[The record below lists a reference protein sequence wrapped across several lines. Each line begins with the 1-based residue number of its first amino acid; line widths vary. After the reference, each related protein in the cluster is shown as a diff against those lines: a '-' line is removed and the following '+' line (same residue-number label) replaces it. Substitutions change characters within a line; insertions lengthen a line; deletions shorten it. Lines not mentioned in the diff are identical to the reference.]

1 MSSHRGRAM
10 VHQVLLGSWGSYR
23 WFWVDHGALICV
35 DPLGSCCLR
44 QIPLSLCRYCDSF
57 FQVEAKGR
65 WAFASFCFT
74 MTPDFIDHTSEVSL
88 NDCQCLILIF
98 HLKYFAI
105 VLSISISLG
114 NRQVNPD
121 PIKAEQNVRNGKQ
134 QIWFFVFLEV
144 WPDPKSNIYI
154 YIHSLYYKSKSYIY
168 TYVIWN
174 HLDIYDDILYDVYS
188 VIWHPCIQYM
198 VYECIWRVYDMIHT
212 LGVGCFNKSRRHKF
226 RRQEKYGPKMARWG
240 KLLCSWDWM
249 ILRMEA
255 PKKRHWLDTLH
266 LLDFNNMYIH
276 THTAV

>member
-98 HLKYFAI
+98 HAI
-105 VLSISISLG
+105 LLSISISLG
-114 NRQVNPD
+114 NRQVNPQAASD

-144 WPDPKSNIYI
+144 WPDPKSSIYI
-154 YIHSLYYKSKSYIY
+154 YIIHI
-168 TYVIWN
+168 TY
-174 HLDIYDDILYDVYS
+174 L
-188 VIWHPCIQYM
+188 
-198 VYECIWRVYDMIHT
+198 
-212 LGVGCFNKSRRHKF
+212 
-226 RRQEKYGPKMARWG
+226 
-240 KLLCSWDWM
+240 
-249 ILRMEA
+249 
-255 PKKRHWLDTLH
+255 
-266 LLDFNNMYIH
+266 
-276 THTAV
+276 

>member
-88 NDCQCLILIF
+88 NDSQCLILIF

-105 VLSISISLG
+105 LLSISISLG
-114 NRQVNPD
+114 NRQVNPQAASD

-144 WPDPKSNIYI
+144 WPDPKSSIYI
-154 YIHSLYYKSKSYIY
+154 YYTHNVLVIQVNVIYLYVCYLESFGYIWY
-168 TYVIWN
+168 FIWCVFSDMTSM
-174 HLDIYDDILYDVYS
+174 HPIYGIWMYMTGIWDILWV
-188 VIWHPCIQYM
+188 
-198 VYECIWRVYDMIHT
+198 
-212 LGVGCFNKSRRHKF
+212 
-226 RRQEKYGPKMARWG
+226 
-240 KLLCSWDWM
+240 
-249 ILRMEA
+249 
-255 PKKRHWLDTLH
+255 
-266 LLDFNNMYIH
+266 
-276 THTAV
+276 